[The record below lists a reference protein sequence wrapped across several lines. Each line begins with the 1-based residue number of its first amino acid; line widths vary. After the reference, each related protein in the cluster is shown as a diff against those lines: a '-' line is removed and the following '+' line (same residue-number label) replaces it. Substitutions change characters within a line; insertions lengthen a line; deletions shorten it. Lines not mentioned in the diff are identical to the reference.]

1 MNVAGAW
8 ATATKL
14 AAADAYT
21 TPVAKLSAGAAHAA
35 AAADLTV
42 EAGAWTNERALVA
55 ELAAAAHER
64 AAAAAELATQ
74 AHNRKAAEAWAE
86 RVLKPQA
93 LSYDRTRAKIS
104 AKQLKAAD
112 ELKAAAAWTDVA
124 AKEWKAAA
132 EAEVKAA
139 DAWAT
144 TAMLS
149 AAAAAAERS
158 SRGDTTETWTIIHDR
173 SVAER
178 AVAYD
183 WTGATSLWGEVVN
196 RTAVGPGTT
205 DFKANET
212 ATRRYNM
219 ASERA
224 TRWGQATGLAP
235 DTYEPPAG
243 PGTSGRGVGG
253 PPGFP

>member
-14 AAADAYT
+14 AVADAYT

-74 AHNRKAAEAWAE
+74 AHNRKAAEAWVE

-112 ELKAAAAWTDVA
+112 ELKAAAAWTDA
-124 AKEWKAAA
+124 TAKEWKAAA

-139 DAWAT
+139 DTWAT

-149 AAAAAAERS
+149 AAAATAERS
-158 SRGDTTETWTIIHDR
+158 LTRGDTTETWTIIHDR

-183 WTGATSLWGEVVN
+183 WTGATSLWGEVIN
-196 RTAVGPGTT
+196 RTVVGLR
-205 DFKANET
+205 EL
-212 ATRRYNM
+212 R
-219 ASERA
+219 S
-224 TRWGQATGLAP
+224 
-235 DTYEPPAG
+235 
-243 PGTSGRGVGG
+243 
-253 PPGFP
+253 